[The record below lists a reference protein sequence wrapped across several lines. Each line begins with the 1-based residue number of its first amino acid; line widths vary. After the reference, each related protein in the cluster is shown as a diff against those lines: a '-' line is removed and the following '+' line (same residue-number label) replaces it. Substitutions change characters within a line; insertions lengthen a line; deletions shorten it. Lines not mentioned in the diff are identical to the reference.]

1 MFHPPS
7 NWRKRCHVMS
17 WWPSFPQ
24 NCDCSWAGAHQKYT
38 LQKATCT
45 YYHSNHSPC
54 KAPPPLNT
62 TPRVTKN
69 GETPAWNV
77 TGLSRSAKFRLP
89 SQSWGPKTPRK
100 ETESS
105 GMPLPSPQRF
115 ETCFFSCKITHDMKQ
130 MEQKVSWRIPL
141 PPPPTQFSPRKWTC
155 TIFQ

>member
-1 MFHPPS
+1 MRPIQILPTSQRPIRIYNKSVGCSHSLWCVNWIMFHPPS

-45 YYHSNHSPC
+45 YCHSNHPPR

-62 TPRVTKN
+62 PRVTKRR
-69 GETPAWNV
+69 TPAWNV

-100 ETESS
+100 GTESS
-105 GMPLPSPQRF
+105 D
-115 ETCFFSCKITHDMKQ
+115 ETRRRSAKIGDMFFFPVK
-130 MEQKVSWRIPL
+130 
-141 PPPPTQFSPRKWTC
+141 
-155 TIFQ
+155 